1 MSLFFEWDP
10 EKAQQNVEK
19 HGVSFEEAATLF
31 GDPLSLTI
39 EDPLHSAAEQRWVTM
54 GLTYKQRLVVVVH
67 TDRGNSI
74 RLISA
79 RKATRSEK
87 REHEEEA

>member
-10 EKAQQNVEK
+10 EKARQNVKK
-19 HGVSFEEAATLF
+19 HAVSFEEAATLF

-39 EDPLHSAAEQRWVTM
+39 EDPLHSAAEQRWITM
-54 GLTYKQRLVVVVH
+54 GLTHMQRLVVAVH
-67 TDRGNSI
+67 TSRGDGI

-79 RKATRSEK
+79 RKATKSEK
-87 REHEEEA
+87 KAYEEE

>member
-10 EKAQQNVEK
+10 KKAQQNLKK
-19 HGVSFEEAATLF
+19 HRVSFEEAATLF

-39 EDPLHSAAEQRWVTM
+39 DDPLHSAAEQRWVTI
-54 GLTYKQRLVVVVH
+54 GLTHMQRVVVVVH
-67 TDRGNSI
+67 TSRGDGI

-87 REHEEEA
+87 SAYEEE